1 MKKKQAVLILAA
13 VFATLFDKCIFI
25 VPSNHPLLNGFSNEL
40 YELRDTHKLK
50 ALGLVGNNMV
60 LINGQEVEVHK
71 FMLVSE
77 SWIKQNF
84 LDPFGAEKW
93 RLNTPPPQ
101 QQQLRYQQQQY
112 QQPRQV
118 QVHTPYSSYIKT
130 RKMHK
135 AAIVMFV
142 LSFLL
147 LAIGFGTP
155 YWETWSNEFSTS
167 SGHDGLW
174 LSCTGSDLTKCQQ
187 INNDPNTC
195 NSDPDSDSKKACQEQ
210 YAAKGFSIL
219 SILFLIL
226 ASIFAWATK
235 DGGCKLK
242 LGYLCAFISVGSGL
256 IASGAYA
263 DQLKYQNNI
272 CGSLCTF
279 NYGWAFGLFSIGWI
293 LEFLA
298 LFIWCCKG
306 DASSSRASDYSRLL

>member
-77 SWIKQNF
+77 SWIKTNF
-84 LDPFGAEKW
+84 LDPFSAEKW
-93 RLNTPPPQ
+93 RLNDDPPQ
-101 QQQLRYQQQQY
+101 QQQQRQPQQQRS
-112 QQPRQV
+112 QQPRPV
-118 QVHTPYSSYIKT
+118 TTSYYSYAQT

-135 AAIVMFV
+135 AAFV
-142 LSFLL
+142 AFAVSFILLS
-147 LAIGFGTP
+147 IGMGSP
-155 YWETWSNEFSTS
+155 YWETYTGLAITP
-167 SGHDGLW
+167 GHDGLW
-174 LSCTGSDLTKCQQ
+174 QTCSGTGLANCYQ
-187 INNDPNTC
+187 IDNNPNTC
-195 NSDPDSDSKKACQEQ
+195 NNNATFTDSDAVKACQEI

-219 SILFLIL
+219 AILFLVL
-226 ASIFAWATK
+226 ASFFAWLTK

-242 LGYLCAFISVGSGL
+242 IGYLCAFISVGSGL

-263 DQLKYQNNI
+263 DQLRYNNSNV
-272 CGSLCTF
+272 CGSLCTID
-279 NYGWAFGLFSIGWI
+279 YGWAFGVFSAGWI
-293 LEFLA
+293 LEFFA
-298 LFIWCCKG
+298 LMIWCCKRN
-306 DASSSRASDYSRLL
+306 SSTSL